1 LRNNGFSLA
10 LSRNLVDRDKKK
22 EFQAILGQNYHF
34 QGKLVPPSNTD
45 QTTSI
50 RVKK

>member
-1 LRNNGFSLA
+1 MDFLLLFQET
-10 LSRNLVDRDKKK
+10 LSIGIKK
-22 EFQAILGQNYHF
+22 EFHAILGQNYHF